1 MDSAKM
7 NFCPQCGSRLRE
19 GALFCE
25 KCGARVG
32 TQPPQLTPVV
42 QPAQPPRPTA
52 AGHNGIFD
60 FFKDNPGNLLT
71 IAGLIFA
78 VVAFCVPFSRQIKRM
93 EYMTEGAMGYIFIA
107 LAVIIIASLFI
118 RTKIVRTAATGVFAI
133 AGFIYLLAKPAGFHV
148 EQTRFHGFYLLLSA
162 AVLFLAAAVCYG
174 LSLPKDRP
182 ARFLWERFL
191 VRWTQILHKKGELL
205 VVLGLIFFV
214 MTIYFPFKRQ
224 FLWYGYDWTNIC
236 LISRADG
243 VILLLLMI
251 LTFVFVLIQKNIPLF
266 ISTGLLELYGLI
278 CWILV
283 ITNMSDPDG
292 ENIKLHIGFFTMI
305 AALVQ
310 VGTGLGLLI
319 HRRIKENQRAEAPNE
334 YGRY

>member
-1 MDSAKM
+1 M
-7 NFCPQCGSRLRE
+7 
-19 GALFCE
+19 
-25 KCGARVG
+25 
-32 TQPPQLTPVV
+32 
-42 QPAQPPRPTA
+42 
-52 AGHNGIFD
+52 
-60 FFKDNPGNLLT
+60 
-71 IAGLIFA
+71 
-78 VVAFCVPFSRQIKRM
+78 
-93 EYMTEGAMGYIFIA
+93 
-107 LAVIIIASLFI
+107 
-118 RTKIVRTAATGVFAI
+118 
-133 AGFIYLLAKPAGFHV
+133 
-148 EQTRFHGFYLLLSA
+148 
-162 AVLFLAAAVCYG
+162 
-174 LSLPKDRP
+174 
-182 ARFLWERFL
+182 
-191 VRWTQILHKKGELL
+191 L

-251 LTFVFVLIQKNIPLF
+251 LTFVFVLIQKNIPMF
-266 ISTGLLELYGLI
+266 ISAGLLELYGLI

-305 AALVQ
+305 AALVL